1 VAGRIAADRPE
12 GKAERDRRAKHKAE
26 ADAFIKYICRKDKP
40 STKARVKGMTE
51 RIATLRKQY
60 ADIVS
65 EEELQGFDALLE
77 KTKEEAKN
85 TKKDKS

>member
-1 VAGRIAADRPE
+1 M
-12 GKAERDRRAKHKAE
+12 KAERDRRAKHKAE
-26 ADAFIKYICRKDKP
+26 ADALIKYICRKDKP

-65 EEELQGFDALLE
+65 EDELKGFDALLE

>member
-1 VAGRIAADRPE
+1 
-12 GKAERDRRAKHKAE
+12 
-26 ADAFIKYICRKDKP
+26 
-40 STKARVKGMTE
+40 MTE

-65 EEELQGFDALLE
+65 EDELKGFDALLE